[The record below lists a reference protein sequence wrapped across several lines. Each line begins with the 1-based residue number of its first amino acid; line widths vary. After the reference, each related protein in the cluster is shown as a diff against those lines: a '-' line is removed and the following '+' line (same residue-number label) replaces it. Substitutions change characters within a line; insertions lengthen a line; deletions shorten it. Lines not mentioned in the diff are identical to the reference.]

1 MKKLLS
7 VLLAVLCLVSL
18 VACSGG
24 QTDDSGDD
32 SSSDSDVVQAEIV
45 LVTDAKS
52 VDDKGFNQY
61 SWEGVVAYAEKNNIT
76 KNYYMP
82 TEQTT
87 EQYLAQIASAVAGG
101 AKIIVCPG
109 YLFGDAVA
117 EAQTTYPDVT
127 FICIDFTPADCQANA
142 LGVLFE
148 EEESGFLA
156 GYAAVKDGYRHLGF
170 DGAMQVP
177 AVKNFGYGYLA
188 GAEYAAKELGLA
200 AGDVTVEYSYTGE
213 FAEKPEYVTADQ
225 ALYTSGVEVI
235 FGCGSPRNAFEAA
248 DKFNASSDTKVY
260 AIGVDTDC
268 SDQSDAVITSAMKNL
283 APVVEML
290 IGQVYD
296 GTFEGGKSQYFN
308 IKDDA
313 LALPMETS
321 KFNTFSQEDYDAIVN
336 LLKTDETLRT
346 SLPHGYGDGSEGD
359 YVNCIDYANTLELV
373 HVNISADADGAAY
386 KNY

>member
-1 MKKLLS
+1 MKKLLT
-7 VLLAVLCLVSL
+7 VLLAVLCLFSL
-18 VACSGG
+18 AACGSNEGSEE
-24 QTDDSGDD
+24 T
-32 SSSDSDVVQAEIV
+32 SDVVQAEIV

-61 SWEGVVAYAEKNNIT
+61 SWEGVVAYADAHGIT

-87 EQYLAQIASAVAGG
+87 EQYLAQMASAVAGG

-117 EAQTTYPDVT
+117 EAQFTYPDVT
-127 FICIDFTPADCQANA
+127 FICIDFTPEDCQANA

-156 GYAAVKDGYRHLGF
+156 GYAAVKDGYRSLGF
-170 DGAMQVP
+170 DGAMAVP
-177 AVKNFGYGYLA
+177 AVKNFGYGFLA
-188 GAEYAAKELGLA
+188 GAEYAAEELGLA
-200 AGDVTVEYSYTGE
+200 AGEVTVEYSYTGE

-225 ALYTSGVEVI
+225 ALYTAGVEVI

-248 DKFNASSDTKVY
+248 DKFNAASDVKVA

-296 GTFEGGKSQYFN
+296 GTFEGGQSLYYNVNQ
-308 IKDDA
+308 DA

-321 KFNTFSQEDYDAIVN
+321 KFTTFTQEDYDAI
-336 LLKTDETLRT
+336 LAKMKSDEAFRT
-346 SLPHGYGDGSEGD
+346 SLPTGYGDGSEGD
-359 YVNCIDYANTLELV
+359 YLNAIDYANTLKLV
-373 HVNISADADGAAY
+373 YVNISADADGSAA